1 MPEPFGISVRN
12 FFGDVPWQFRQRASP
27 ELNLVDVYI
36 GPKLCTRIV
45 ETQNEPIRMRDHEF
59 LFANGFFQTAGSLAA
74 NVCFW
79 LPIQPIAATHSSN
92 FSAGEK

>member
-59 LFANGFFQTAGSLAA
+59 LFANGFLSNSRVARGECLLLAICGHPTFGYA
-74 NVCFW
+74 K
-79 LPIQPIAATHSSN
+79 
-92 FSAGEK
+92 SA